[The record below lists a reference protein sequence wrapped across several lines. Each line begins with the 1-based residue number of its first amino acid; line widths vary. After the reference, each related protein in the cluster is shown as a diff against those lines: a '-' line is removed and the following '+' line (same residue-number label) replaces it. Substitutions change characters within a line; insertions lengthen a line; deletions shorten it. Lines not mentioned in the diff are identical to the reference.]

1 MITALKQIF
10 LCVTV
15 ELAASGLQNPGDW
28 EPYSNIMEPAAQ
40 SDADKNAAANNQ
52 LPVKEGDKSQEQGE
66 AHAEAKPSTGQ
77 ASPSEAAAAPGD
89 SHPAANAEPKSEAG
103 AKDGAKDDKTVQ
115 KRE

>member
-1 MITALKQIF
+1 M
-10 LCVTV
+10 
-15 ELAASGLQNPGDW
+15 G
-28 EPYSNIMEPAAQ
+28 PAAQ

-89 SHPAANAEPKSEAG
+89 SHPEPKSEAG